1 MNVNQN
7 RILGE
12 IEDQVQQILALL
24 FENYKSLDELSPSGL
39 IDVFGP
45 PTGLAAPALAS
56 AVKLYN
62 LLHDILGSESQL
74 KLTRYFQVPPTIS
87 VLVVFFFFFLI
98 FRILPTANGDTG
110 CREEEIKKALGR
122 NR

>member
-39 IDVFGP
+39 IDVFGL
-45 PTGLAAPALAS
+45 PTGLSAPALPS
-56 AVKLYN
+56 AVKLYT
-62 LLHDILGSESQL
+62 LLHDILASESQL
-74 KLTRYFQVPPTIS
+74 KLTRYFQVLPTFS
-87 VLVVFFFFFLI
+87 GLVVSFNL
-98 FRILPTANGDTG
+98 
-110 CREEEIKKALGR
+110 
-122 NR
+122 